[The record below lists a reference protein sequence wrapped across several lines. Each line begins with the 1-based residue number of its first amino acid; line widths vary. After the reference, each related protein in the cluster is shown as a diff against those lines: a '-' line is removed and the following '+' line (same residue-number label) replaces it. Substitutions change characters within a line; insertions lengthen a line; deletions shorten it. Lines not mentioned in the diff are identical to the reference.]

1 MFHFLSLTENRESAL
16 VGKWG
21 PSIARNSALVFLG
34 TLLLTLA
41 SKVSIP
47 LAPVPITF
55 QSMAVFFIAMTF
67 GSRLAVA
74 TILCFIAEIAL
85 GFPVSAGTE
94 IGLPVLFGSTGGYI
108 FGWLFAAAL
117 SGYLVEKG
125 WGKSRAACFLAQIL
139 GSVLLYAFGV
149 MVLSQFVG
157 LNAAIDFG
165 VTPFI
170 LGDLFKITALS
181 LLIPYFWKKA

>member
-1 MFHFLSLTENRESAL
+1 MFHFLSLTEVRESAL
-16 VGKWG
+16 VGKWV
-21 PSIARNSALVFLG
+21 PSIARNTVLVLLG

-47 LAPVPITF
+47 LVPVPITF
-55 QSMAVFFIAMTF
+55 QTMAVFLIAMTF
-67 GSRLAVA
+67 GSRLAIA

-94 IGLPVLFGSTGGYI
+94 IGLPVLFGPTGGYI

-125 WGKSRAACFLAQIL
+125 WGQSRAGCFLAQIL
-139 GSVLLYAFGV
+139 GSILLYGV
-149 MVLSQFVG
+149 GVVVLSQFVG
-157 LNAAIDFG
+157 MNAAIDFG
-165 VTPFI
+165 LTPFI
-170 LGDLFKITALS
+170 LSDIIKISVLS
-181 LLIPYFWKKA
+181 LLIPRLWKKA